1 MYNFVRNYIKIR
13 KRLYIMKK
21 KFDVLTRIA
30 KCGVVAVVR
39 AKNEEEAINIAKACT
54 DGGVESIEVTFT
66 VPGADRVIRALKE
79 QIPASKLCVGAGS
92 VLDPETARAA
102 ILAGAEFIVAPSW
115 NMEVAL
121 LCNRYQVPYVPGCQ
135 TIKEIVTAMEY
146 GSDVIKVF
154 PGDML
159 GPDFIKD
166 VKGPLPYCDLMPS
179 GGVNLEN
186 AGEWIK
192 KGAVAISSGSH
203 LTAPAAK
210 GDLAETTVRARQYV
224 EAVKAARAELAAK

>member
-1 MYNFVRNYIKIR
+1 
-13 KRLYIMKK
+13 MKK

-54 DGGVESIEVTFT
+54 DGGVESTEVTFT